1 MLQEETLMENLKTC
15 DVSSTRKRKFE
26 RGAESYDFENAR
38 MLERDEEPNARGGQF
53 QKYDNII

>member
-26 RGAESYDFENAR
+26 RGAESYDFEAHR
-38 MLERDEEPNARGGQF
+38 KEVVPLEPNDLSYKLA
-53 QKYDNII
+53 K